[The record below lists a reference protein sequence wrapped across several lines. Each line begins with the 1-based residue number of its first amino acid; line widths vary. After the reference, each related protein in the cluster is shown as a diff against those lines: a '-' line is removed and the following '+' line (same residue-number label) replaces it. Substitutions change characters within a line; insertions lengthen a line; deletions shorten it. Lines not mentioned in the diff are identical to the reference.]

1 MEKNNN
7 ENIIKR
13 CILNIGILLIAF
25 IINDI
30 LVTTVFQITNIPMS
44 VGNVICACIITI
56 LIFILFNKKRIK
68 KDNVVFYVF
77 SIIITIL
84 IAIISTFLVGK
95 TFDTSCDGNFYHK
108 TAIGL
113 IKEGWNPLYEES
125 EEFCKKNDTEIE
137 DKGQFLWIDHYPKV
151 TWNFAA
157 SIYAIT
163 NNIESGKVLTVL
175 LAISLK
181 CITYSYFSD
190 RFLKK
195 WQAAIISIT
204 LAINPIVLAQI
215 FTYYVDGIMGLLL
228 YGIILFLIMITD
240 KKYTKL
246 SNKEKWLGLAAEII
260 LCMNIKFTGIYL
272 AAIFSIVFYIGWLI
286 QYAKENTL
294 KQNFLKITVNFI
306 VIVIVGLGVVGASTY
321 VKNIIDH
328 KNPLYP
334 IIGEDKVDIITT
346 MQPKSFGEKNRFV
359 KLFEATF
366 SNSENITYSSGED
379 PKLKI
384 PFSFND
390 NEINNLS
397 IPDTRIGG
405 YGIFF
410 SGILVI
416 CAICFIYLIIKIF
429 NANKEIFK
437 YLVIIV
443 FGVLITTFCM
453 AEAWW
458 ARYSPQMYLIP
469 IITIFGL
476 YYCANINQS
485 KVKKIIINIIG
496 ITIFILSMVNIATF
510 IYWRTQDIENS
521 KKVETS
527 IYELKEIP
535 KDNKKVE
542 ISLNENNYYG
552 IIFNL
557 RDYEIKY
564 KLIKNDKTKEHY
576 AYNYQILY

>member
-1 MEKNNN
+1 MEKDNN

-13 CILNIGILLIAF
+13 SILNIGILLIGF

-30 LVTTVFQITNIPMS
+30 LVTTVFQFINIPMS
-44 VGNVICACIITI
+44 DWNIICAIIITI
-56 LIFILFNKKRIK
+56 IVFILFNKKRIK
-68 KDNVVFYVF
+68 KNNIIFYIS
-77 SIIITIL
+77 SIIIAIL
-84 IAIISTFLVGK
+84 IGIISTVFIGK
-95 TFDTSCDGNFYHK
+95 TFDSSCDGNFYHK

-113 IKEGWNPLYEES
+113 IKEGWNPLYEDS
-125 EEFCKKNDTEIE
+125 EEFCNKNDVEIE
-137 DKGQFLWIDHYPKV
+137 NKGQFLWIDHYPKV

-157 SIYAIT
+157 SIYSIT

-175 LAISLK
+175 LAISLA

-195 WQAAIISIT
+195 WQSALIAIA
-204 LAINPIVLAQI
+204 LVINPIVLAQI
-215 FTYYVDGIMGLLL
+215 FTYYVDGIMGLFL

-240 KKYTKL
+240 KKYEDL
-246 SNKEKWLGLAAEII
+246 SNKEKWMGLAAEII
-260 LCMNIKFTGIYL
+260 LCMNIKFTGIYF
-272 AAIFSIVFYIGWLI
+272 AAIFSIVFYIGWMM
-286 QYAKENTL
+286 QYVKEQTF
-294 KQNFLKITVNFI
+294 KQNFLKITANFI
-306 VIVIVGLGVVGASTY
+306 AIVIIGLGVVGASTY

-334 IIGEDKVDIITT
+334 IIGEEKVDIITT

-366 SNSENITYSSGED
+366 SNSENITYTSGD
-379 PKLKI
+379 SPKLKV

-390 NEINNLS
+390 KEVSNLS
-397 IPDTRIGG
+397 VPDVRIGG

-416 CAICFIYLIIKIF
+416 CTICFIYLIIKIF
-429 NANKEIFK
+429 NENKKIFK
-437 YLVIIV
+437 YLIIML
-443 FGVLITTFCM
+443 FGILITTLCM

-458 ARYSPQMYLIP
+458 ARYSPQLYLIP

-476 YYCANINQS
+476 CYCSNNNQG
-485 KVKKIIINIIG
+485 KVKRIIINMISII
-496 ITIFILSMVNIATF
+496 IFILLIFNSYTF
-510 IYWRTQDIENS
+510 IYWRIQDIDNSKKIENS
-521 KKVETS
+521 L
-527 IYELKEIP
+527 YELKEMS
-535 KDNKKVE
+535 KNNEEVE
-542 ISLNENNYYG
+542 ISLSENNYYG
-552 IIFNL
+552 ILFNI
-557 RDYEIKY
+557 RDYKIKY